1 MCRRLDSLLSAHR
14 LHAGEPGQE
23 DLPELR
29 PGRGQEGVAAG
40 AQEHGA
46 GGGGDSKDGH
56 RGGGKYQIESGFVN
70 EKQDDFIDITPRY
83 MYNTNNRFTELCSL
97 I

>member
-1 MCRRLDSLLSAHR
+1 MYRRRLDSLLSAHR

-46 GGGGDSKDGH
+46 GGGGNNKDGH

-83 MYNTNNRFTELCSL
+83 TIQTTDLLNYVL
-97 I
+97 

>member
-1 MCRRLDSLLSAHR
+1 MYRRGLDSLLSAHR

-29 PGRGQEGVAAG
+29 PGRGQAGVAAG

-46 GGGGDSKDGH
+46 GGGGDNKDGH
-56 RGGGKYQIESGFVN
+56 
-70 EKQDDFIDITPRY
+70 
-83 MYNTNNRFTELCSL
+83 
-97 I
+97 